1 MIILCGRKSELKK
14 NGNERSNPGV
24 AGKGICAVKGE
35 RLDLLVVQKGL
46 LPSRESART
55 AIMDGAILVNGQKA
69 TKPGMPVSPDAN
81 IELVASFTTKKFA
94 SRGGLKLERALADF
108 QISVKD
114 RICLDIG
121 ASTGGFTDCLLK
133 SEAKLVYA
141 IDVGYG
147 QLEWQLR
154 QDTRVRVFER
164 LNARYLTPEKIYG
177 KADQW
182 ADLAV
187 IDVSF
192 ISLKKIFPACLCSM
206 ASGKAEIICLIKPQ
220 FEIGREKVGKGG
232 VVNSQQSHIE
242 VIQAV
247 LSEAQSLGL
256 QPHGL
261 VNSPIK
267 GPAGNIEFLAH
278 LSKDPCAELIDIQS
292 VVLAAHQVLA

>member
-1 MIILCGRKSELKK
+1 MIILCGRKSQLKK
-14 NGNERSNPGV
+14 NGNEPGTLGV
-24 AGKGICAVKGE
+24 ADAGIETVKGE

-69 TKPGMPVSPDAN
+69 TKPGMPVSPDSN
-81 IELVASFTTKKFA
+81 IELVASFTTKKFV
-94 SRGGLKLERALADF
+94 SRGGLKLERALDVF
-108 QISVKD
+108 QISVRD

-133 SEAKLVYA
+133 AEAKLVYA

-154 QDTRVRVFER
+154 QDARVRVFER
-164 LNARYLTPEKIYG
+164 LNARYLTPEKLYG
-177 KADQW
+177 EADQR

-192 ISLKKIFPACLCSM
+192 ISLKKILPACLCSM
-206 ASGKAEIICLIKPQ
+206 GSAKVEIICLIKPQ

-232 VVNSQQSHIE
+232 VVHSQQSHVE
-242 VIQAV
+242 VIQSV
-247 LSEAQSLGL
+247 LAEAQSMGL

-261 VNSPIK
+261 INSPLK
-267 GPAGNIEFLAH
+267 GPAGNIEFLAY
-278 LSKDPCAELIDIQS
+278 LSKDQTAQPTDVQS
-292 VVLAAHQVLA
+292 VVSAAHQELA